1 MATKELLDVTVL
13 VAETHKGKLAA
24 VASNLKKKGFVLK
37 ESLGGI
43 GILVGSV
50 PAAALAELSD
60 VPGVAAVENNGPI
73 TAHSTNRRQGP
84 ATPDPVLR
92 TPDGLNGKDST
103 PR

>member
-1 MATKELLDVTVL
+1 MATKDLLDVTVL
-13 VAETHKGKLAA
+13 VAETHKDKLAA

-60 VPGVAAVENNGPI
+60 VPGVAAVEKQRADYRI
-73 TAHSTNRRQGP
+73 QH
-84 ATPDPVLR
+84 
-92 TPDGLNGKDST
+92 
-103 PR
+103 

>member
-13 VAETHKGKLAA
+13 VAETHKDKLAT

-60 VPGVAAVENNGPI
+60 VPGVAAVEKQRADYRI
-73 TAHSTNRRQGP
+73 QH
-84 ATPDPVLR
+84 
-92 TPDGLNGKDST
+92 
-103 PR
+103 